1 MISDGARGMSSF
13 RRTNEEHFWRRCCK
27 RLIEIGDDSSRAGE
41 RHHSFR
47 RWKNVHHTDFNSC
60 NSETRKHGIAL
71 IQNPKEQTFYE
82 IQEWQ
87 QPGQPAQQL
96 RLKQSKRTVSGAA
109 TAPALNS
116 GLNSTASLSPLTFVT
131 AETTPIGKTIG
142 GSLNEDEPRP
152 TLDPRNSCSFRS
164 SIKSARFQKSEPHQ
178 RKVEPSVSFGIAVGA
193 SSAASSFLN
202 NSSEEDS
209 AMAYESTV
217 SSRDSVGNVTRSPS
231 FDHIVNS
238 FDWYTTGVFKKLET
252 SVLSLLN
259 LREYYASENS
269 ENSSSPMTMS
279 LFNELYGKSSTPCTG
294 AASKQEQEIDE
305 EIYGHHAK
313 CFI

>member
-1 MISDGARGMSSF
+1 MSSF
-13 RRTNEEHFWRRCCK
+13 RRTNEEHFWRRCCRK
-27 RLIEIGDDSSRAGE
+27 LIEIGDESSRTGE

-47 RWKNVHHTDFNSC
+47 RWKNVHHTHLNTC
-60 NSETRKHGIAL
+60 TSETPKQGTAL
-71 IQNPKEQTFYE
+71 TQNPKEQTLYE

-96 RLKQSKRTVSGAA
+96 QFRKSKRTVSGAA
-109 TAPALNS
+109 TAPPLNS
-116 GLNSTASLSPLTFVT
+116 GVNSTATLSPLTFVT
-131 AETTPIGKTIG
+131 AETTPTGKTIG
-142 GSLNEDEPRP
+142 CSLNEDEPRP

-178 RKVEPSVSFGIAVGA
+178 RKAEPSVSFGIAVGG

-209 AMAYESTV
+209 TMTCESTV
-217 SSRDSVGNVTRSPS
+217 SGRGHEGNVARSPS

-259 LREYYASENS
+259 LREYCASENS

-279 LFNELYGKSSTPCTG
+279 LFNEFYGESSTPCTG

>member
-1 MISDGARGMSSF
+1 MTSGMSSF
-13 RRTNEEHFWRRCCK
+13 RRTNEEHFWKRCCRK
-27 RLIEIGDDSSRAGE
+27 LIEIGDENSRAGE
-41 RHHSFR
+41 RHHPIR
-47 RWKNVHHTDFNSC
+47 RWKNVHHTDFNTC
-60 NSETRKHGIAL
+60 TPETIKYGTAL

-87 QPGQPAQQL
+87 QPRQPVQQL
-96 RLKQSKRTVSGAA
+96 QFKKSRRTVSGAA
-109 TAPALNS
+109 TAPAS
-116 GLNSTASLSPLTFVT
+116 HSDMNSTVTLSPLTFVT
-131 AETTPIGKTIG
+131 AETTPTENAMGS
-142 GSLNEDEPRP
+142 SLNEDDSRP
-152 TLDPRNSCSFRS
+152 TLDPRSSCSFRS
-164 SIKSARFQKSEPHQ
+164 SIKSARFKKSEPHQ
-178 RKVEPSVSFGIAVGA
+178 RKVESSASFGIAVGA
-193 SSAASSFLN
+193 SSDASSFLN
-202 NSSEEDS
+202 NSSEEDPT
-209 AMAYESTV
+209 MACESTA
-217 SSRDSVGNVTRSPS
+217 STRGSVGNITRSAS

-269 ENSSSPMTMS
+269 SSPMTMS
-279 LFNELYGKSSTPCTG
+279 LFNEFYGKNSTPCTG

>member
-1 MISDGARGMSSF
+1 MSSF
-13 RRTNEEHFWRRCCK
+13 RRNNEEHFWRRCCRK
-27 RLIEIGDDSSRAGE
+27 LIEMGDESSRAAE
-41 RHHSFR
+41 RHHSIR
-47 RWKNVHHTDFNSC
+47 RWKNVHHTGFNTC
-60 NSETRKHGIAL
+60 TSETTKHGTAL

-87 QPGQPAQQL
+87 QPAQQL
-96 RLKQSKRTVSGAA
+96 RFKKSQRTVSGAA

-116 GLNSTASLSPLTFVT
+116 GLNSTATLSPLTFVT
-131 AETTPIGKTIG
+131 AETTPTGKAISC
-142 GSLNEDEPRP
+142 SLNEDEPRP
-152 TLDPRNSCSFRS
+152 TLDPRSSCSFRS
-164 SIKSARFQKSEPHQ
+164 SIKSARCQKAESHQ
-178 RKVEPSVSFGIAVGA
+178 RKVEPSASFGIAVGA

-202 NSSEEDS
+202 NSSEEDTT
-209 AMAYESTV
+209 MTCESTV
-217 SSRDSVGNVTRSPS
+217 SSRGSVGNVARSPS
-231 FDHIVNS
+231 FDHIVTS

-259 LREYYASENS
+259 LRDYYASDNS
-269 ENSSSPMTMS
+269 ENSSSPVTMS
-279 LFNELYGKSSTPCTG
+279 LFNDFYGKNSTPCTG